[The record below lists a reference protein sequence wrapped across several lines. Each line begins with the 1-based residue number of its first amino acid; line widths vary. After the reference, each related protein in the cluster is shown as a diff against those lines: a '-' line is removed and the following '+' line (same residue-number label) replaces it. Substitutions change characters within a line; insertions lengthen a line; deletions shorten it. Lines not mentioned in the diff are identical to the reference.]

1 MLFTRKKNS
10 YNRWKKNNTQ
20 KNKKKYYFNKKSY
33 KPTITKVNSK
43 DNKFNVV
50 NPKDKQ
56 DKLKLFTLFKKI
68 HTDLS
73 NIKKNIK
80 NNSKN
85 KTLTLNDYYYLH
97 NVRNLLINN
106 DSKILN
112 HYNKSKKIGKN
123 IKNILINLKQDE
135 NFKHLETN
143 KILNK
148 IKKKSKKKKITSKIF
163 GKKYENKNFAEFFAS
178 NYIKKKINK
187 SKQINN
193 SKSMENRFNNIISI
207 YNEIVT
213 NINNNEQYPES
224 KSDPISVLNIST
236 IITNKNNTII

>member
-1 MLFTRKKNS
+1 MWFTKKYKVNNRKNI
-10 YNRWKKNNTQ
+10 TQ

-33 KPTITKVNSK
+33 KPIITKPKANSK
-43 DNKFNVV
+43 DNQFNVI

-56 DKLKLFTLFKKI
+56 DKLKLFALFKKI

-148 IKKKSKKKKITSKIF
+148 IKKKSKKKKLTSKIF
-163 GKKYENKNFAEFFAS
+163 GKNYENKNFAEFFAS

-224 KSDPISVLNIST
+224 NSDPISVLNIST
-236 IITNKNNTII
+236 IKTNEKNSLV